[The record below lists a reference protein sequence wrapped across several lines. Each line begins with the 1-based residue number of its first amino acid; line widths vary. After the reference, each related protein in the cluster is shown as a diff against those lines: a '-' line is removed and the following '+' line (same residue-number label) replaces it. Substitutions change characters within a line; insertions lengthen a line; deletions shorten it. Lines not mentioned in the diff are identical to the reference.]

1 VSPAP
6 PSSLFRKTLHTL
18 ATLLITQGS
27 SIAAGIATARSFGPA
42 GKGTIALAFILV
54 TFAVTTGEGIRSA
67 VASQIG
73 REKRDARAVWGT
85 ALQLI
90 LSTAPIGI
98 VVLLVLWRLSPAQ
111 PAYLYAA
118 LAFPFALYVQSV
130 GVVYLLRDRVERINV
145 QNTATIGAGISL
157 ATLVLVVFAHASVP
171 VILAVWVGSYVAAAI
186 WAATGVNE
194 LIGGA
199 PILRD
204 TGLLRQQFVFSSKV
218 ALSSN
223 VTFLALRIDVFI
235 VSAMLSPALL
245 GIYTLALASG
255 EILYNL
261 SRAVLWSS
269 TGQVAIL
276 EFEESAALCAR
287 IVRSIVALQ
296 FCAGLVLFAFGP
308 WLIDLVYGTRFVQSG
323 SILRLLLPG
332 IIFYSAD
339 GMLSYFI
346 SVRAGRPAL
355 LLALECM
362 TLALIA
368 GITFV
373 SIARL
378 GIYAGALAH
387 TVAFLVSYAVKATIF
402 VRLSGLRP
410 VDVLLPRPSD
420 LPYALRMRLRAARV

>member
-1 VSPAP
+1 VTAAP
-6 PSSLFRKTLHTL
+6 KSSLFRKTLHTL

-27 SIAAGIATARSFGPA
+27 SIAAGIATARVLGPA
-42 GKGTIALAFILV
+42 GKGVLALAFILV
-54 TFAVTTGEGIRSA
+54 TFAVTTGEGVRSA
-67 VASQIG
+67 VAFQIG
-73 REKRDARAVWGT
+73 REKRDPRSVWGA

-90 LSTAPIGI
+90 FAAAPVGT
-98 VVLLVLWRLSPAQ
+98 VVLLWRLEPAQ

-130 GVVYLLRDRVERINV
+130 GVLYLLRDRVEQINV
-145 QNTATIGAGISL
+145 QNTATIGAGVSILTL
-157 ATLVLVVFAHASVP
+157 ALVTLVHASVA
-171 VILAVWVGSYVAAAI
+171 VLLAVWVASYVAATI
-186 WAATGVNE
+186 WAASGVRA

-199 PILRD
+199 PILRGA
-204 TGLLRQQFVFSSKV
+204 TLLRQQVFFGSKV
-218 ALSSN
+218 SLSAN

-269 TGQVAIL
+269 TGQIAML
-276 EFEESAALCAR
+276 EFEDSAALCAR
-287 IVRSIVALQ
+287 IVRSIVAMQ
-296 FCAGLVLFAFGP
+296 FAAGTILFACGP
-308 WLIDLVYGTRFVQSG
+308 WLINLVYGTRFAESG
-323 SILRLLLPG
+323 GILRLLLPG

-346 SVRAGRPAL
+346 SVRAGRAGL
-355 LLALECM
+355 LLGLECL
-362 TLALIA
+362 TLVLIA

-373 SIARL
+373 SIAKL

-387 TVAFLVSYAVKATIF
+387 TTAFLVSYAIKAAIF
-402 VRLSGLRP
+402 VRLSGTRAI
-410 VDVLLPRPSD
+410 DVLVPRFSD
-420 LPYALRMRLRAARV
+420 LPYALRMRLRPQT